1 MRNLVLL
8 PGFMCDAD
16 LWADMAPDLAKIGQV
31 HFGNVF
37 NDDSLQGMAER
48 VLAEAPDQFVLVG
61 FSMGG
66 FVARVL
72 TLMAPER
79 VTGVAF
85 VASSARGYTPEETER
100 RKQGYLPG
108 NKPPR
113 PGAAGGGAPV
123 LTAALGLHPD
133 RERDPELLGRLRG
146 MQRRLGPEVR
156 ARQSALVRLD
166 GYADLARIACP
177 SLVAA
182 CRQDRLRTLEETRR
196 MATSLPHARFEVI
209 EDCGHMAPLEKPRE
223 LAALLDD
230 WIESAGL

>member
-16 LWADMAPDLAKIGQV
+16 LWADMAPDLAKMGEV
-31 HFGNVF
+31 HFGNVY
-37 NDDSLQGMAER
+37 NDDTLEGMARR
-48 VLAEAPDQFVLVG
+48 VLSESPEKFVLIG

-72 TLMAPER
+72 TLLAPER
-79 VTGVAF
+79 VSGVAF

-100 RKQGYLPG
+100 RKQGFLPG

-113 PGAAGGGAPV
+113 APGASGGGTA

-133 RERDPELLGRLRG
+133 RERDPVLLNRLRG

-177 SLVAA
+177 SLVVA
-182 CRQDRLRTLEETRR
+182 CRQDRLRTLAETER
-196 MATSLPHARFEVI
+196 MATSLPHSRFEVI
-209 EDCGHMAPLEKPRE
+209 EDCGHMAPLEKPHE
-223 LAALLDD
+223 LSALLDD
-230 WIESAGL
+230 WIETAGL